1 MIVVTGAA
9 GFIGSCIVKE
19 LNKHGRNDIIIV
31 DELGSDEKWK
41 NLVTLKYMDYEHKTD
56 FLQLLQTN
64 KIKDVDLIIHM
75 GACSSTTE
83 KNAEYLMQNNFKYSK
98 KLYDWCIENKCR
110 MIYASS
116 AATYGNG
123 SQGYTDDETKID
135 LLKPYNMYGYSK
147 KIFDQYVL
155 SSNKRTAQTIGLKLF
170 NVYGPNEYHKG
181 PMASVIF
188 HTFNQIKKHGK
199 SKLFKSYKKEYA
211 DGEQKRD
218 FVYVKD
224 CVSVVMFF
232 VNNPQLNGIFNVGTG
247 KARTFYDLAKAVFS
261 ALSLEPNIEF
271 IDMPDGLKE
280 KYQYYTQADIKKLRS
295 AGYDKAFYSLEDG
308 VKDYVQNYL
317 NKEDVTTAV

>member
-19 LNKHGRNDIIIV
+19 LNKHGRKDIIIV

-41 NLVTLKYMDYEHKTD
+41 NLVTLKYIDYEHKTD
-56 FLQLLQTN
+56 FLELLQTN

-123 SQGYTDDETKID
+123 SLGYADDETKID

-155 SSNKRTAQTIGLKLF
+155 NSNKRTAQTIGLKLF

-181 PMASVIF
+181 SMASVIF

-224 CVSVVMFF
+224 CVSVIMFF
-232 VNNPQLNGIFNVGTG
+232 VNNPELNGIFNVGTG
-247 KARTFYDLAKAVFS
+247 KAQTFYDLAKAVFS

-308 VKDYVQNYL
+308 IKDYVQNYL
-317 NKEDVTTAV
+317 NKEYATI